1 MGNNIELVFSS
12 TGQEGQRKVG
22 DEGLVSGVCV
32 EVLVAGGGAHLF
44 FKKNVAH
51 KKLDSGRKCSC

>member
-44 FKKNVAH
+44 
-51 KKLDSGRKCSC
+51 